1 MAVLNLN
8 GSKKGY
14 DEDFDDS
21 IIIVQNDYDIP
32 GGKVLDTTGFA
43 DTHIVAG
50 HGVII
55 ETATGEYKPLPAG
68 DDAAIPVGH
77 TAAGVVIATVL
88 TSKPAV
94 GVMQHG
100 VVNNAATKY
109 SLSSAFQAATQTAGL
124 GINYM
129 KD

>member
-1 MAVLNLN
+1 MAELNLN
-8 GSKKGY
+8 GSTSGY

-32 GGKVLDTTGFA
+32 GGKVLDTTGFS
-43 DTHIVAG
+43 DTYIVAG
-50 HGVII
+50 HGVIQ
-55 ETATGEYKPLPAG
+55 EDGTDNYKPLPAG
-68 DDAAIPVGH
+68 NDAAIPVGH
-77 TAAGVVIATVL
+77 TAVGVVIATVL

-109 SLSSAFQAATQTAGL
+109 SLSAAFQAATQTGGL